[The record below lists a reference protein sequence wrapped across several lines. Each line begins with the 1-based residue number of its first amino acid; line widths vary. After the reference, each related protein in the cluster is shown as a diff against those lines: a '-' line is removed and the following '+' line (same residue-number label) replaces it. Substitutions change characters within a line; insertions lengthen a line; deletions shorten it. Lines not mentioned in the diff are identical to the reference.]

1 MYVCV
6 LVSAFL
12 YLCMSVCVCVRPP
25 LGQLRRLFANCKCP
39 SDGGLWRPFL
49 NFLINVALAI
59 YCHLVC
65 AANYNGTWP
74 LPNKQIDKERDRY
87 ICRESDCMLSKH
99 LCSCHINI
107 FSSPMCLRC
116 GKLMY
121 STTRKN
127 QTKIRENSST
137 SDEAG

>member
-1 MYVCV
+1 MCV

-74 LPNKQIDKERDRY
+74 LPNKQTDREREIDIYVERATACY
-87 ICRESDCMLSKH
+87 QNICAAAIS
-99 LCSCHINI
+99 I
-107 FSSPMCLRC
+107 FSLHRC
-116 GKLMY
+116 VY
-121 STTRKN
+121 AVAN
-127 QTKIRENSST
+127 
-137 SDEAG
+137 